1 MHTVIV
7 GGGFGGVTAALEL
20 SKRQLGKITLIS
32 DQTHFL
38 HHATLYATATG
49 RSTRESVI
57 PLEDIFAKHHD
68 VEVVNDTMVDL
79 DAEGH
84 IVKGENASY
93 KYDNLIISIG
103 VVTTY
108 FGIDGMAAH
117 SYGIKTLE
125 EVTAFKEHIRAEIL
139 EDKKLDK
146 NYVIVGGGPTGV
158 ELAGALQSYLH
169 ELADAYMIK
178 NAKVNITLVEA
189 APTLLPRSSKTA
201 GKKVKQRLE
210 KLGVKVL
217 LNHKVEAADG
227 GHIVIDGEKVETHT
241 IVWTSGVA
249 NHPFFSQHPEVFTCS
264 DKGPRAVIVDDQ
276 LQAYPDIY
284 VLGDN
289 AATPNAGVAWTA
301 IHGAQFVA
309 DHLARKLTQR
319 TYKKYKLP
327 KPAESFPIGDG
338 WAYTEW
344 KGVYAAGRLGYLLRR
359 YMERK
364 NYFALLPRDQAVGAW
379 KAHDIRADE
388 A

>member
-49 RSTRESVI
+49 RSVNESVV
-57 PLEDIFAKHHD
+57 PLEDIFAQHHD
-68 VEVVNDTMVDL
+68 VEVVHDTMVSL
-79 DAEGH
+79 DADAH
-84 IVKGENASY
+84 VVKGEDKEY
-93 KYDNLIISIG
+93 HYDNLVIAIG

-108 FGIDGMAAH
+108 FGIDGMAQH
-117 SYGIKTLE
+117 SYGIKTLN
-125 EVTAFKEHIRAEIL
+125 EVMAFKEHIRAEIL

-158 ELAGALQSYLH
+158 ELAGALQSYLK

-178 NAKVNITLVEA
+178 NANINITLVEA
-189 APTLLPRSSKTA
+189 APRLLPRSSKTA
-201 GKKVKQRLE
+201 SRKVHKRLE
-210 KLGVKVL
+210 KIGVKVL
-217 LNHKVEAADG
+217 VDHKVEAADG
-227 GHIVIDGEKVETHT
+227 GHIVVDGESVETHT
-241 IVWTSGVA
+241 IVWTSGVS
-249 NHPFFSQHPEVFTCS
+249 NHPFFSQHPQYFTCS

-276 LQAYPDIY
+276 LQAYKDIY

-289 AATPNAGVAWTA
+289 ASTPNAGVAWTA

-319 TYKKYKLP
+319 PFKKYKFP
-327 KPAESFPIGDG
+327 KPAESYPIGEG

-364 NYFALLPRDQAVGAW
+364 NYLALLPKDQAIGAW